1 MKGNKGIKKL
11 MEVCNLGDKYWF
23 EERKEERKRDF
34 CCREAGLVFKKES
47 SSLSHYWLTH
57 HYSVGQALTSS
68 TLHPMVTFMSRK
80 EM

>member
-34 CCREAGLVFKKES
+34 IKDFEPHIS
-47 SSLSHYWLTH
+47 TH
-57 HYSVGQALTSS
+57 HKLWIQ
-68 TLHPMVTFMSRK
+68 LHVQELESKRCKLCFPVPGG
-80 EM
+80 